1 MRIAVEDPSAADV
14 HALLEQHL
22 DEMRAVSPPESCHA
36 LDLDGLR
43 AEAVTFWTARR
54 DDDATLL
61 GCGALLEL
69 SADEGEIKSMRTAPA
84 ARRAGVAAAL
94 LSTIMNEAKRR
105 GYDRL
110 SLETGSQDF
119 FVPAR
124 QLYARHGFRECAPF
138 GSYVD
143 DPNSVFMTRTRSR
156 SPS

>member
-1 MRIAVEDPSAADV
+1 VRIAVEDPSAADV

-36 LDLDGLR
+36 LDLEGLR
-43 AEAVTFWTARR
+43 AESVTFWTARR
-54 DDDATLL
+54 DGDATLL

-84 ARRAGVAAAL
+84 ARRAGVAATL
-94 LSTIMNEAKRR
+94 LRTIVDEAQRR
-105 GYDRL
+105 GYGRL

-124 QLYARHGFRECAPF
+124 QLYARHGFGACAAF

-143 DPNSVFMTRTRSR
+143 DPNSVFMTRTL
-156 SPS
+156 PLP